1 MTTVDAVTIGLT
13 ATELAGVAV
22 LAWKARG
29 FARTI
34 EALTLRIERDAR
46 DARHTL
52 KALTAALRLDERVAQ
67 LRVPP
72 ELDGGQEAPVAP
84 ARSPVQGVAAPD
96 GRDDG

>member
-1 MTTVDAVTIGLT
+1 MTAVDAVTIGLT

-52 KALTAALRLDERVAQ
+52 RALTAALRLEGRVAQ

-72 ELDGGQEAPVAP
+72 EIDDGQEAPVASERLT
-84 ARSPVQGVAAPD
+84 RSGASSGD
-96 GRDDG
+96 GSADG